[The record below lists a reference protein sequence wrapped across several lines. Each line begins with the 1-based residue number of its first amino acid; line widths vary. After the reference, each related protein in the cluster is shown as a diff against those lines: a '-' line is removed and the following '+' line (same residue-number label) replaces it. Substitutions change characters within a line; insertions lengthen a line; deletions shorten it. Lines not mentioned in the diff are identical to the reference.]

1 MQDNNAGHGSIMGAQ
16 TDEAEQQ
23 LTKQQLFV
31 PGLAHSANLG
41 SMAQQSITLKAQAT
55 PRQQMQHMM
64 DAQAGPPTSAVVFLF
79 AQQGQQ
85 GKGSAG
91 KAECC

>member
-1 MQDNNAGHGSIMGAQ
+1 MGAQ

-55 PRQQMQHMM
+55 PIRQQMQHMM

>member
-1 MQDNNAGHGSIMGAQ
+1 MGAQ